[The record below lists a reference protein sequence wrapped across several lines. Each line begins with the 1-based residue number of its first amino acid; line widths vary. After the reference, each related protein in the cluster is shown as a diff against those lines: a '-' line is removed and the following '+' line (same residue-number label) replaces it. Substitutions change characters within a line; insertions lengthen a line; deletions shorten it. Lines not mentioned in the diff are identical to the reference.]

1 LSSVEILTDSLRLV
15 VSSPEQTRARIESMP
30 PEDRAQ
36 VSPAWLA
43 AAMAAPTANPWIHG
57 FTIFRRSTGAP
68 IGNCGF
74 KGPPTTDGRVEIA
87 YGLDEEYWGRGYA
100 TEAARALTAF
110 ALDADDVRTVI
121 AHTLPEE
128 NASARVLRKSGFEWV
143 GDVVDPEDGPVWR
156 WEFRLAAKSGE
167 RR

>member
-1 LSSVEILTDSLRLV
+1 
-15 VSSPEQTRARIESMP
+15 
-30 PEDRAQ
+30 
-36 VSPAWLA
+36 
-43 AAMAAPTANPWIHG
+43 
-57 FTIFRRSTGAP
+57 
-68 IGNCGF
+68 
-74 KGPPTTDGRVEIA
+74 
-87 YGLDEEYWGRGYA
+87 
-100 TEAARALTAF
+100 LTAF

-156 WEFRLAAKSGE
+156 WEFRPAAKSGE